1 MNVPGPVLLAVGP
14 LAAALV
20 VWLLGRWPRV
30 AAAVGTVLAWS
41 LGLWLRLA
49 VDGGESV
56 LIYGRSLTLTPGI
69 QLLFLLLLLSFGM
82 LFLLALLW
90 PQGRYF
96 VAASLAALSPMALA
110 VMIRPLT
117 LGALFW
123 LMAAIFLGVVVQ
135 SDQAGQTQGAWRYV
149 VMMFLAVL
157 LLLVGGWMADTVQS
171 ALQEMAG
178 QLLGVAFLILLA
190 GFPFHIWLQPVL
202 TVGKN
207 LALVLVLGLGQILLT
222 LFIYDWLAA
231 YPWIQTGP
239 RFRLFIQWGSGL
251 TALTA
256 GAFALTMPSL
266 RRLLGSLLLLDMSVS
281 LALLLVPVGLGW
293 ETAVRLPLLRSISL
307 LLIMLGWQTLPD
319 IQLEVGWRGLGRQ
332 RPMAALTLGYG
343 LLSLLGLP
351 LAAGFPG
358 RWAAF
363 ALIAREPDV
372 SFWLPIVLLLA
383 MGGGIYGVWRGLAP
397 LLMGGETAA
406 ADHQPIAVQIGL
418 LLGLVVGVLLAVTPL
433 AMTFVQQLV
442 LLWLRA
448 G

>member
-1 MNVPGPVLLAVGP
+1 MSVPGPVLLAVGP

-30 AAAVGTVLAWS
+30 AAAVGAVLALS
-41 LGLWLRLA
+41 LGVWLRLA
-49 VDGGESV
+49 GDGGESV

-82 LFLLALLW
+82 LFLLSLLW

-110 VMIRPLT
+110 VLIRPLT
-117 LGALFW
+117 LSALFW
-123 LMAAIFLGVVVQ
+123 LMAAVLLGVVIQ

-149 VMMFLAVL
+149 LMMFLAVL
-157 LLLVGGWMADTVQS
+157 LLLVGGWMAATAQA

-190 GFPFHIWLQPVL
+190 GFPFHIWLPPVL
-202 TVGKN
+202 TVSKN
-207 LALVLVLGLGQILLT
+207 LALVLVLGLGQILLI

-231 YPWIQTGP
+231 YPWIQTEP
-239 RFRLFIQWGSGL
+239 RFRFFIQWGSGL

-256 GAFALTMPSL
+256 GVLALTAPSL

-293 ETAVRLPLLRSISL
+293 ETAVLLPLLRSVSL
-307 LLIMLGWQTLPD
+307 LLVGLGWQTLPD
-319 IQLEVGWRGLGRQ
+319 FQLAADWRGLGRL

-351 LAAGFPG
+351 LAVGFSG
-358 RWAAF
+358 RWAAL

-372 SFWLPIVLLLA
+372 SFWLPVGLLA
-383 MGGGIYGVWRGLAP
+383 MGGGIYGLWRGLTP

-418 LLGLVVGVLLAVTPL
+418 LLGLVVGVLLAATPL

-442 LLWLRA
+442 LLWLRV